1 MTLRVAVI
9 ASPKSG
15 ANRRNPRRLEQ
26 LASLCDDAG
35 ARFLAPSTLEALEA
49 EVAALPEIDVL
60 AINGGDGTLHRVL
73 TAAVRALGADLP
85 EVAILPGG
93 TMNIAAN
100 SSGWLGEPVSA
111 LQRVLAYA
119 EARGEARG
127 GAGGLER
134 RRHWLLHVDERWYG
148 FLWGN
153 GLIARFLEVY
163 EEVDDPTAARAASI
177 LARGSASAVVGG
189 PFAKR
194 LTRRWHGE
202 VEVDGEVLERS
213 DWLAVAAG
221 TVEQIGLGFRP
232 FRFVQDHPGQMH
244 AVGLGCSIGRFA
256 RELPRVY
263 RRQALV
269 ADGNVERAARR
280 LVLRSDERAT
290 YMVDGDFHRGGNELV
305 VEVGPSLDLLVPR
318 VGRVASP

>member
-1 MTLRVAVI
+1 MSRRVAVL

-15 ANRRNPRRLEQ
+15 ANRRNPRRVEQ
-26 LASLCDDAG
+26 LASLSEDAG
-35 ARFLAPSTLEALEA
+35 ATFLAPESLEALEA
-49 EVAALPEIDVL
+49 GVKGLGEVDIL

-73 TAAVRALGADLP
+73 TAAVEAFGEDLP

-93 TMNIAAN
+93 TMNIAAR

-111 LQRVLAYA
+111 LERVLAHA
-119 EARGEARG
+119 ETAT
-127 GAGGLER
+127 LER
-134 RRHWLLHVDERWYG
+134 RRHWLLRVDERWYG

-163 EEVDDPTAARAASI
+163 EEVENPTAARAAAI

-189 PFAKR
+189 AFAKR

-202 VEVDGEVLERS
+202 VEVDGEVLERR

-221 TVEQIGLGFRP
+221 TVEQIGLGFKP
-232 FRFVQDHPGQMH
+232 FRFVADHPGQMH

-256 RELPRVY
+256 FELPGVY
-263 RRQALV
+263 RRQPLQA
-269 ADGNVERAARR
+269 ADNVEVPARR

-290 YMVDGDFHRGGNELV
+290 FMVDGDFHRGGNELV

-318 VGRVASP
+318 VGGVAGA